1 MPALDNSKGPGSGVQ
16 GILGAMNGFTSVE
29 GLGVSDIIS
38 LDISCSPD
46 VVNASISPL
55 FCCDVSE
62 FVGFKVLLP
71 VSSGKVGCLVSG
83 CIVRVGLSDTT
94 GDIGG
99 VSGIIVTV
107 SCIAAA
113 AS

>member
-1 MPALDNSKGPGSGVQ
+1 MPALDNSEGPGSGVP
-16 GILGAMNGFTSVE
+16 GTLGAMNGFTSVE

-38 LDISCSPD
+38 LDISSSPD
-46 VVNASISPL
+46 LVNASISPL

-62 FVGFKVLLP
+62 FVGFEVLLP

-113 AS
+113 AA